1 MTHKRTIKN
10 PGANLYDKIY
20 SKRQPQPISVLTDE
34 QLLSLVL
41 GNPRAAQ
48 SVMQEIGALDRYS
61 TIGEGSRL
69 LHYPG
74 ISKATAVRLD
84 ALFEL
89 ATRIG

>member
-1 MTHKRTIKN
+1 MTYKRSIKN

-20 SKRQPQPISVLTDE
+20 SKRQPQPISALSDQ
-34 QLLSLVL
+34 QLLALVL
-41 GNPRAAQ
+41 SNPTAAA
-48 SVMQEIGALDRYS
+48 SVIQEIGTLESYS